1 MMICESCLL
10 LAVSEQV
17 QGQRH
22 IRGTKHQG
30 PNYIYSHEC
39 ITDLPALLFFF
50 FFSSLFSCFERL
62 RTDLFN
68 DLRVVFETMH
78 TLNAY
83 ILFVHLDFSMAHC
96 LKLCLVPTLDTLSFL

>member
-1 MMICESCLL
+1 M
-10 LAVSEQV
+10 AVSEQA

-22 IRGTKHQG
+22 VRGTKHQG
-30 PNYIYSHEC
+30 PSYIYSHEC

-50 FFSSLFSCFERL
+50 FSSLFSWFERL
-62 RTDLFN
+62 RTDLFD
-68 DLRVVFETMH
+68 DLRVVFEIMH
-78 TLNAY
+78 TLHAY